1 MSSADFSKQKSSQ
14 DAKAKIMHDD
24 KEERLKNK
32 HTNPDIDKSKTANNL
47 SYFGRSYKDV
57 CSLYD
62 SIIAKCDAGPK
73 PNMRSDRVT
82 VVCLEIPT
90 PEGLKPKDEEKF
102 FRRAGEEL
110 CEFYGEENL
119 LEGYFHVDEQHE
131 YLDKETHAA
140 VMSRNHATFRF
151 IPRVDD
157 SLNAREFSRR
167 KNIVRVNMILEE
179 MCHKEFNVEFHTGKG
194 KKRGRTVEELKNE
207 SIAEVKIL
215 YNKTKKKEILLNAR
229 EASVDIRQD
238 AREASL
244 NDQQGSLDVERA
256 FYRQTLEEE
265 SRRALNADRS
275 VLTADLQ
282 DKYDAYKTK
291 WTAEHEE
298 AYQEHCKTYDQR
310 MAQAEKLNSSNKP
323 NRRMPNTDFSL

>member
-110 CEFYGEENL
+110 CEFYGSENL

-167 KNIVRVNMILEE
+167 KNIIRINLILEE

-207 SIAEVKIL
+207 SIAEVKML
-215 YNKTKKKEILLNAR
+215 YDKTKKKEMFLNGRESALDVR
-229 EASVDIRQD
+229 EAELSAKD
-238 AREASL
+238 ASL
-244 NDQQGSLDVERA
+244 NYREGSLDVEKA
-256 FYRQTLEEE
+256 LYRQTLKDDAKQSLKATE
-265 SRRALNADRS
+265 SALK
-275 VLTADLQ
+275 ADLQ
-282 DKYDAYKTK
+282 SKMDAIIDRRVEEKFQNRCQHADD
-291 WTAEHEE
+291 AERL
-298 AYQEHCKTYDQR
+298 T
-310 MAQAEKLNSSNKP
+310 SNISKHP
-323 NRRMPNTDFSL
+323 DRLMPNMPSM